1 MRFQSTSHFMNR
13 PPAHLIL
20 TLCILAASLLAL
32 PANGAAQTSLVIA
45 PEIGQLIDDE
55 GIDAARQRFEE
66 LIESPSLNFGAEA
79 QGLMALMGGYMQA
92 GNYEAGEAV
101 AEMSG
106 LLTQKMMS
114 SPSSGLPPGMMEQM
128 QKAEQAERAQRQ
140 AALEQEQ
147 TTQNRVEDLSRG
159 NSRNDLERFVGLY
172 ADPEGGDMNR
182 AIFVTVSCDGYLV
195 TGPMW
200 ADVGPWWMRSAADRV
215 FTYTDSWTNLS
226 FEFTGDGG
234 RGMILN
240 HDVEGAPSPLENKAP
255 LPEGWDD
262 CMSRPM
268 R

>member
-1 MRFQSTSHFMNR
+1 MSPKATCSKICM
-13 PPAHLIL
+13 
-20 TLCILAASLLAL
+20 TLFLLATGLLAL
-32 PANGAAQTSLVIA
+32 PATGAAQTAAVIA
-45 PEIGQLIDDE
+45 PEIGQLIDEE
-55 GIDAARQRFEE
+55 GIDAARKRFEE
-66 LIESPSLNFGAEA
+66 LIESPSLNLGAEA
-79 QGLMALMGGYMQA
+79 QGLMTLMGGYMQA

-128 QKAEQAERAQRQ
+128 QKAEQAEMAQRQ
-140 AALEQEQ
+140 AALVEDQPV
-147 TTQNRVEDLSRG
+147 QNRVEDSSRG

-172 ADPEGGDMNR
+172 VDPASGDMNR
-182 AIFVTVSCDGYLV
+182 AIFVTMSCDGYLV

-200 ADVGPWWMRSAADRV
+200 ADVGPWWMRSAADKV

-226 FEFTGDGG
+226 FEFTGDEGL
-234 RGMILN
+234 GMMLN

-262 CMSRPM
+262 CMPRPM

>member
-1 MRFQSTSHFMNR
+1 MLF
-13 PPAHLIL
+13 IL
-20 TLCILAASLLAL
+20 TAGLLAL
-32 PANGAAQTSLVIA
+32 PANGTAQTAPVIA
-45 PEIGQLIDDE
+45 PEIGQLIAEE

-66 LIESPSLNFGAEA
+66 LIESPSLNFGVEA

-92 GNYEAGEAV
+92 GNHEAGEAV

-114 SPSSGLPPGMMEQM
+114 SPSGGLPQGMMEQM
-128 QKAEQAERAQRQ
+128 QIAEQAEKAQRQ
-140 AALEQEQ
+140 AALEEEQ
-147 TTQNRVEDLSRG
+147 RTRNLVEDSSQG

-172 ADPEGGDMNR
+172 ADPGGDDMDR

-200 ADVGPWWMRSAADRV
+200 ADVGPWWMRSAADKV
-215 FTYTDSWTNLS
+215 FTYADSWTNLS

-234 RGMILN
+234 RGMILK

-255 LPEGWDD
+255 LPKGWDD
-262 CMSRPM
+262 CMPRPM